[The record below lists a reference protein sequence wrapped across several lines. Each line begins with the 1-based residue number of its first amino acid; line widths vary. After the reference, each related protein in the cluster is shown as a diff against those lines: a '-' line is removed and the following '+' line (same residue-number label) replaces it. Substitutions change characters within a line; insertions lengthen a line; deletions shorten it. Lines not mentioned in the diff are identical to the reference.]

1 MKFRFLRSTGT
12 VAQPV
17 KAKRPGR
24 FAGARALDSE
34 RPTRLYSL
42 LLPPASNGTRR

>member
-1 MKFRFLRSTGT
+1 MKFRFSRSTGT

-17 KAKRPGR
+17 KVKRPGR
-24 FAGARALDSE
+24 FASARALDSE

-42 LLPPASNGTRR
+42 LLPPSSNNTRR

>member
-1 MKFRFLRSTGT
+1 MKFRSQRSTGT

-17 KAKRPGR
+17 KVKRPSR
-24 FAGARALDSE
+24 FASARALDSE

-42 LLPPASNGTRR
+42 LLPPSSNSTRR